1 MPPPRVLIVMPEQ
14 WPRALLRSALREGGY
29 DAVGTR
35 TLSSALRVPVTM
47 PGRGPVRLIV
57 VDQAALDEE
66 AGDRLERLLASHG
79 HPATMLLARSTSAA
93 PGGRWDSVLRRP
105 VSVAEIVRAVQTQL
119 PLPPA
124 QRGPVE

>member
-14 WPRALLRSALREGGY
+14 WPRALLRSALRETGY

-57 VDQAALDEE
+57 VDQAALDEA

-79 HPATMLLARSTSAA
+79 QPATMLLARSTSAA

-105 VSVAEIVRAVQTQL
+105 VSVADISSAVQDL
-119 PLPPA
+119 IPLPVA